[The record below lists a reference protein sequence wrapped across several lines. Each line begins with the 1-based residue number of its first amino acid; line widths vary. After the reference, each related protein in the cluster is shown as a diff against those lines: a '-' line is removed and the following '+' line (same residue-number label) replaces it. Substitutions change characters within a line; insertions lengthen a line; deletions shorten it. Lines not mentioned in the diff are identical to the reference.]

1 MRRPDY
7 REDVF
12 QMFAA
17 LEHGAHCVGRC
28 RLSVHVA
35 GSRVPFGDLVN
46 SACFV
51 FIESDMDGLGLGRVR
66 VEVMRVSVHDFS
78 PNMIKPLRGRFERG

>member
-17 LEHGAHCVGRC
+17 LEQGPHRIGRRGVSV
-28 RLSVHVA
+28 RLAQRRISL
-35 GSRVPFGDLVN
+35 GDPVN
-46 SACFV
+46 PACFV
-51 FIESDMDGLGLGRVR
+51 FSEGDVDGLGLGRVR
-66 VEVMRVSVHDFS
+66 VEVVRVFVS
-78 PNMIKPLRGRFERG
+78 